1 MTVLIWMD
9 RYTIDTLPFLDFL
22 LIQAVQHLLH
32 GVDPIERV
40 ALAVDL
46 RAAVLVISCDISV
59 HGSLF
64 RSDNVFVF

>member
-9 RYTIDTLPFLDFL
+9 RSTIDTLPFLDFL
-22 LIQAVQHLLH
+22 LLQAIQHLLH

-40 ALAVDL
+40 ALAVEL
-46 RAAVLVISCDISV
+46 RATVIFIFSDVSV

-64 RSDNVFVF
+64 RSDDVFVF